1 MRKCEFFILFISL
14 AVIFTIGWR
23 WTNVGHTWN
32 LRPLTVTSEAQFWV
46 VSDSDTVWTEHV
58 ADRLIDSLFVIGG
71 VERGV
76 TLEFFFCPYGDSGK
90 VTLLW
95 FYGNDRY
102 TLLVDTIVDTTL
114 ASLDT
119 LHETYAMTHFQ
130 DKWAS
135 VMFGDSIDP
144 TAGDSVRY
152 WLVEYDQ

>member
-1 MRKCEFFILFISL
+1 MKRLVLFVLIAGLLSI
-14 AVIFTIGWR
+14 AWI
-23 WTNVGHTWN
+23 WTNTGHTYN
-32 LRPLTVTSEAQFWV
+32 LRPLTVTNEVTFV
-46 VSDSDTVWTEHV
+46 VSSDSDTVWTVHT
-58 ADRLIDSLFVIGG
+58 ADRRIDSVFVIGG

-76 TLEFFFCPYGDSGK
+76 TLELFFCPYGDSAR
-90 VTLLW
+90 VALFW

-102 TLLVDTIVDTTL
+102 NLHVDTIVDTSL

-119 LHETYAMTHFQ
+119 LFECYYMTHYQ
-130 DKWAS
+130 VKWAS

>member
-1 MRKCEFFILFISL
+1 MKKYTMLILIL
-14 AVIFTIGWR
+14 IAGLFTIGWE
-23 WTNVGHTWN
+23 WTHVGHPWN
-32 LRPLTVTSEAQFWV
+32 LRPLTVTDEVTFVA
-46 VSDSDTVWTEHV
+46 VSDSDTMWIEHT
-58 ADRLIDSLFVIGG
+58 ADRGIDSVWVIGG

-76 TLEFFFCPYGDSGK
+76 TLELFFCPYGDSAR
-90 VTLLW
+90 VALFW

-102 TLLVDTIVDTTL
+102 NLHVDTIVDTSL

-119 LHETYAMTHFQ
+119 LWKCYYMTHYQ
-130 DKWAS
+130 VKWAS

>member
-1 MRKCEFFILFISL
+1 MKK
-14 AVIFTIGWR
+14 FTIIGLVLLAGLLSIGWQ

-32 LRPLTVTSEAQFWV
+32 LRPLTVTSETQFWV
-46 VSDSDTVWTEHV
+46 VSDSDTVWTEHT
-58 ADRLIDSLFVIGG
+58 ADREIDSVFVIGG

-76 TLEFFFCPYGDSGK
+76 TLEFFFCPYGDSAL
-90 VTLLW
+90 VQLFW

-102 TLLVDTIVDTTL
+102 NLHTDTIVDTSL

-119 LHETYAMTHFQ
+119 LHKCYFMTHYQ
-130 DKWAS
+130 VKWAS
-135 VMFGDSIDP
+135 VMFADSIDP